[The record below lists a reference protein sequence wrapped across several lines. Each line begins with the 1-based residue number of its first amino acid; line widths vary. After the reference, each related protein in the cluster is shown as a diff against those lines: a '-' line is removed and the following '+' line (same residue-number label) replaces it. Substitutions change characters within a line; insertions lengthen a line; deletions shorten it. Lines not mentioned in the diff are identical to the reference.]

1 MAKVLAL
8 LSATAITLMAIS
20 KVQAGQTLENIKS
33 KKVITI
39 GYREASIPF
48 SYLGADQKPVGFS
61 LELCAHVVD
70 RLKVDLGTPD
80 IQTKLTPVNSS
91 NRIPLI
97 QNGTIDIECGGTA
110 SSKQRLE
117 QVSFSVATF
126 ASQTA
131 WLAKASS
138 GLKTPKDLK
147 GKTVVVTQG
156 SDALGIAKG
165 ISQQDDLNLTIA
177 QAKDHAE
184 SLLLL
189 TTGRVAAWVEADI
202 LLAGMKADY
211 SKPTDLIFLK
221 ANYGTIYYYGLMF
234 SKDDP
239 DFKKIVD
246 DVLSKLMVSGEF
258 TKIYDKWFVA
268 AIPPKNINLNFPMP
282 DALKERVAH
291 PSDVVD
297 Y

>member
-1 MAKVLAL
+1 MSKIFAL
-8 LSATAITLMAIS
+8 LTAAAITMLSVSTA
-20 KVQAGQTLENIKS
+20 QAGPTLDNIKS
-33 KKVITI
+33 RKTITI

-48 SYLGADQKPVGFS
+48 SYLGGDQKPVGFS
-61 LELCAHVVD
+61 LDLCAHVVD
-70 RLKVDLGTPD
+70 RLKADLGTPD
-80 IQTKLTPVNSS
+80 LQIKLTPVNSS

-117 QVSFSVATF
+117 QVSFSVSTF

-131 WLAKASS
+131 WLAKVSS
-138 GLKTPKDLK
+138 GFKAPKELR
-147 GKTVVVTQG
+147 GKTIVVTQG

-165 ISQQDDLNLTIA
+165 ISQDEGLNLTIA

-189 TTGRVAAWVEADI
+189 ATGRASAWVEADI

-211 SKPTDLIFLK
+211 ANPADLTFLK

-239 DFKKIVD
+239 DFKKMVD
-246 DVLSKLMVSGEF
+246 DVLSKLMASGDF
-258 TKIYDKWFVA
+258 TKIYEKWFLT
-268 AIPPKNINLNFPMP
+268 AIPPKNINLNFPMS
-282 DALKERVAH
+282 DALKERVTH
-291 PSDVVD
+291 PSDVVSN
-297 Y
+297 

>member
-1 MAKVLAL
+1 MSRMPALPSAIAIAVFSVSAALAGP
-8 LSATAITLMAIS
+8 TLD
-20 KVQAGQTLENIKS
+20 NIRS
-33 KKVITI
+33 KKAITI
-39 GYREASIPF
+39 GYRETSIPF

-61 LELCAHVVD
+61 LDLCTHVVD
-70 RLKVDLGTPD
+70 RLKADLGTPD
-80 IQTKLTPVNSS
+80 LQVKLTPVNSS

-97 QNGTIDIECGGTA
+97 QNGTIDLECGGTA

-117 QVSFSVATF
+117 QVSFSVSTF

-131 WLAKASS
+131 WLTKVSS
-138 GLKTPKDLK
+138 GLKTPKDLR

-165 ISQQDDLNLTIA
+165 ISQDDDLNLTIA

-189 TTGRVAAWVEADI
+189 TTGRAAAWVEADI
-202 LLAGMKADY
+202 LLAGMRADY
-211 SKPTDLIFLK
+211 SKPADLTFLK

-239 DFKKIVD
+239 DFKKVVD
-246 DVLSKLMVSGEF
+246 DVLSKLMASGEF
-258 TKIYDKWFVA
+258 TKIYDKWFMA
-268 AIPPKNINLNFPMP
+268 AIPPKNINLGFPMT

-291 PSDVVD
+291 PSDVVNN
-297 Y
+297 